1 MSKLSYI
8 IWAVV
13 CGFVGSILRIIAYQ
27 NASESHT
34 PEWVYDLDSTAYAI
48 ETFWPFLLSVGLSK
62 YLPHLKPLQLIR
74 IPAAVYSY
82 VGIFDACKEIA
93 GLNFSND
100 WTQIFVFCG
109 GLILTAIFQLYVYQY
124 NTSE

>member
-1 MSKLSYI
+1 MSKRSYI
-8 IWAVV
+8 ILAVIF
-13 CGFVGSILRIIAYQ
+13 GFIGTALRIVAYQ
-27 NASESHT
+27 NTPECNV

-48 ETFWPFLLSVGLSK
+48 ETFWPFLLSVGLPK

-82 VGIFDACKEIA
+82 ISLFDACKEIA
-93 GLNFSND
+93 GLNFSDD
-100 WTQIFVFCG
+100 WTQLFVFSG
-109 GLILTAIFQLYVYQY
+109 GLILTTIFQYHVYRY